1 VHHSA
6 RIDKQSCLAS
16 GRCTQA
22 APDAFGG
29 DADHLGEVLP
39 GVERLSRRRLLE
51 IARGCPALAITVQDE
66 RGRVLE
72 LEG

>member
-1 VHHSA
+1 MHYSA

-16 GRCTQA
+16 GRCVQA
-22 APDAFGG
+22 APDAFAA

-39 GVERLSRRRLLE
+39 GVKRLSREHLLE
-51 IARGCPALAITVQDE
+51 IARGCPALAIAVQDE
-66 RGRVLE
+66 RGHAVE